1 MYVSIGMRGLVR
13 AAALSAPLQM
23 IPTFRNGSKG
33 SGTPVGA
40 LRAAASKPVPTHT
53 HPGDV
58 CHDWDARA
66 CSRCGA
72 LSAPTDDPHLSE
84 WEQGQRDPCRG
95 AASGREQARA
105 HPHTPGE
112 CIPSIGMR
120 GLVRAPA
127 LSAPLQTIPTFR
139 NGSKGSGT
147 PVGAL
152 RAAASK
158 PVPTHT
164 PPENGIP
171 SIGMRGLVRAAA
183 LSAPLQTIPT
193 FRNESKGSGT
203 PVGALRAA
211 ASKPV
216 PTHTPPEN
224 GIPSIGMRGL
234 VRAAALSAPLQTIP
248 TFRNESKG
256 SGTPVGALRAAAS

>member
-1 MYVSIGMRGLVR
+1 MHTIDWDAR
-13 AAALSAPLQM
+13 ACSRSGALSAPTDDPHLSELEQRQRD
-23 IPTFRNGSKG
+23 PCRGAV
-33 SGTPVGA
+33 SGREQARAHPHTPGEW
-40 LRAAASKPVPTHT
+40 HT
-53 HPGDV
+53 I
-58 CHDWDARA
+58 DWDARA

-84 WEQGQRDPCRG
+84 WEQRQRDPCRG
-95 AASGREQARA
+95 AASSREQARA

-139 NGSKGSGT
+139 NGSKGSGN

-193 FRNESKGSGT
+193 FRNESKGSGA

-224 GIPSIGMRGL
+224 AYHRLGCAGL
-234 VRAAALSAPLQTIP
+234 
-248 TFRNESKG
+248 F
-256 SGTPVGALRAAAS
+256 ALRRSQRPYRRSPPFGMGAKAAGPL